1 MVSNQLDMI
10 EMFWL
15 TTQKPA
21 TFTASGITIEV
32 DKKKYTYEVLDA
44 EKMPDLK
51 FRKKH
56 TFREFYIMY
65 DPLDMTQ
72 VRLYTKETNG
82 MRYIAT
88 AEPYIKVHR
97 AIQEQKP
104 GEMDFI
110 RKMDYRNKQERV
122 NQQLEAVEL
131 EMLHGVAPEQFGL
144 NRPKIKGLNLVTA
157 EAMMETAV
165 KQSNQPNR

>member
-1 MVSNQLDMI
+1 
-10 EMFWL
+10 
-15 TTQKPA
+15 
-21 TFTASGITIEV
+21 
-32 DKKKYTYEVLDA
+32 
-44 EKMPDLK
+44 
-51 FRKKH
+51 
-56 TFREFYIMY
+56 MY

-110 RKMDYRNKQERV
+110 RQMDIRNKQERV
-122 NQQLEAVEL
+122 ELQLEAASL
-131 EMLHGVAPEQFGL
+131 EMAHGVAPEQFGL
-144 NRPKIKGLNLVTA
+144 NRPKMRGISLVSTEALMEASVKKTKAKQVEILDVGLLG
-157 EAMMETAV
+157 
-165 KQSNQPNR
+165 KQLSNITFNGAALLDKY